1 MIKQYMEKSISKARD
16 NEYVETIL
24 GRRRYLKDI
33 NSRNAMM
40 RSFAERNAINAPI
53 QGSAADIIKRA
64 MIDIHREIESR
75 KLHSRMLLQ
84 VHDEL
89 VFDVKKTEKETLIR
103 IVKEKMEQAISLDV
117 PLEIDIGVGKNWF
130 EAH

>member
-1 MIKQYMEKSISKARD
+1 M
-16 NEYVETIL
+16 L
-24 GRRRYLKDI
+24 RY
-33 NSRNAMM
+33 R
-40 RSFAERNAINAPI
+40 I
-53 QGSAADIIKRA
+53 QV
-64 MIDIHREIESR
+64 

-89 VFDVKKTEKETLIR
+89 VFDVKKTEKETLMR

-117 PLEIDIGVGKNWF
+117 PLEIDIGVGKNWL

>member
-1 MIKQYMEKSISKARD
+1 
-16 NEYVETIL
+16 
-24 GRRRYLKDI
+24 
-33 NSRNAMM
+33 
-40 RSFAERNAINAPI
+40 
-53 QGSAADIIKRA
+53 

-89 VFDVKKTEKETLIR
+89 VFDVKKTEKETLMR